1 MTEVKMSAKDLHL
14 WYGEMEALKGV
25 SLDMNKNSVTALIG
39 PSGCGKSTFLKTL
52 NRMNDLV
59 EGCRIEGDVR
69 LDGEDIFRKGIDLAE
84 LRKRVGMVFQKP
96 NPFPMS
102 IYDNIAYGPRV
113 HGIRKKKV
121 LDEIVEK
128 ALRGAALWDEVHDRL
143 RKSAMGLSGGQ
154 QQRLCIAR
162 VLAVEPEV
170 VLMDE
175 PTSALDPISTQRIED
190 LMAELK
196 QKYTIV
202 IVTHNMQQAARIAD
216 RTAFFLKG
224 EIIEAGDT
232 LQIFQQPKDKRTE
245 DYITGRFG
253 GYGER
258 SSEENMNRILM
269 NTAMEGLHESMLEMG
284 RLCERG
290 IDEVLSAIYRS
301 DKELAATVVA
311 RDDSIDEMERRIE
324 TQCLSIL
331 ARFSPVAN
339 DLRAVTAAMGIIS
352 DLERIG
358 DQCADIAEMVEHL
371 CGADKHI
378 QPMADL
384 RLMGDTARS
393 MVHDALDSY
402 IGGDAEKAKGVTMR
416 DDIVDAALERVILH
430 LTNIMRESPDAVSQ
444 AVDMLFVAKYFERI
458 ADHATNI
465 GEWSVYLSTGTHPLD
480 KELRQE

>member
-1 MTEVKMSAKDLHL
+1 
-14 WYGEMEALKGV
+14 
-25 SLDMNKNSVTALIG
+25 
-39 PSGCGKSTFLKTL
+39 
-52 NRMNDLV
+52 
-59 EGCRIEGDVR
+59 
-69 LDGEDIFRKGIDLAE
+69 
-84 LRKRVGMVFQKP
+84 
-96 NPFPMS
+96 
-102 IYDNIAYGPRV
+102 
-113 HGIRKKKV
+113 
-121 LDEIVEK
+121 
-128 ALRGAALWDEVHDRL
+128 
-143 RKSAMGLSGGQ
+143 
-154 QQRLCIAR
+154 
-162 VLAVEPEV
+162 
-170 VLMDE
+170 
-175 PTSALDPISTQRIED
+175 
-190 LMAELK
+190 
-196 QKYTIV
+196 
-202 IVTHNMQQAARIAD
+202 
-216 RTAFFLKG
+216 
-224 EIIEAGDT
+224 
-232 LQIFQQPKDKRTE
+232 
-245 DYITGRFG
+245 
-253 GYGER
+253 
-258 SSEENMNRILM
+258 MNRILM

-378 QPMADL
+378 QPMTDL

-430 LTNIMRESPDAVSQ
+430 LTNIMRENPDAVSQ

>member
-1 MTEVKMSAKDLHL
+1 
-14 WYGEMEALKGV
+14 
-25 SLDMNKNSVTALIG
+25 
-39 PSGCGKSTFLKTL
+39 
-52 NRMNDLV
+52 
-59 EGCRIEGDVR
+59 
-69 LDGEDIFRKGIDLAE
+69 
-84 LRKRVGMVFQKP
+84 
-96 NPFPMS
+96 
-102 IYDNIAYGPRV
+102 
-113 HGIRKKKV
+113 
-121 LDEIVEK
+121 
-128 ALRGAALWDEVHDRL
+128 
-143 RKSAMGLSGGQ
+143 
-154 QQRLCIAR
+154 
-162 VLAVEPEV
+162 
-170 VLMDE
+170 
-175 PTSALDPISTQRIED
+175 
-190 LMAELK
+190 
-196 QKYTIV
+196 
-202 IVTHNMQQAARIAD
+202 
-216 RTAFFLKG
+216 
-224 EIIEAGDT
+224 
-232 LQIFQQPKDKRTE
+232 
-245 DYITGRFG
+245 
-253 GYGER
+253 
-258 SSEENMNRILM
+258 MNRILM

-301 DKELAATVVA
+301 QSLPI
-311 RDDSIDEMERRIE
+311 SSMDEMERRIE